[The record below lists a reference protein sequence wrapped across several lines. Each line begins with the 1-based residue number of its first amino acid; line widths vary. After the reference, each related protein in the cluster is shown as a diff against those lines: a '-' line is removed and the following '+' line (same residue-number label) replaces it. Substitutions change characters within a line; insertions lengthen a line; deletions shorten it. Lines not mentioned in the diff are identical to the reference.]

1 MEKNKISLEVIR
13 KANQNMINDSKVNDP
28 NFMDITK
35 IVFREIGGR
44 TYKLSEQKNLLPE
57 HNVDGMII
65 INGRIFEKTY
75 Y

>member
-13 KANQNMINDSKVNDP
+13 KANQIMINDSKVNNP

>member
-13 KANQNMINDSKVNDP
+13 KANQNMINNSKVNDP
-28 NFMDITK
+28 NFMNITK

-44 TYKLSEQKNLLPE
+44 TDKLSEQKNLLPE
-57 HNVDGMII
+57 HNVDRMII

>member
-28 NFMDITK
+28 NFMNITK

>member
-1 MEKNKISLEVIR
+1 MGKNKVSLETVR
-13 KANQNMINDSKVNDP
+13 KANQNMINNSKVNDP

-57 HNVDGMII
+57 HNVNGMILI
-65 INGRIFEKTY
+65 DGRFFEKY
-75 Y
+75 YY

>member
-13 KANQNMINDSKVNDP
+13 KANQIMINDSKVNNP

-44 TYKLSEQKNLLPE
+44 TYKLLEQKNLLPE
-57 HNVDGMII
+57 HNVNGMII

>member
-13 KANQNMINDSKVNDP
+13 KANQNMINNSKVNDP
-28 NFMDITK
+28 NFMNITK

>member
-28 NFMDITK
+28 NFMNITK

-57 HNVDGMII
+57 HNADGMII

>member
-44 TYKLSEQKNLLPE
+44 TYKLSEQKNLLPK
-57 HNVDGMII
+57 HNVDGMIL